1 MSGAQ
6 CPIDRETHTQ
16 SYGVMMCA
24 HCWYVSIATMRLGQF
39 HRTFLDEFAPVV
51 IGYVNDLDA
60 SLKVDLS
67 KSFDC
72 EIWTPVR

>member
-1 MSGAQ
+1 MSGVQ
-6 CPIDRETHTQ
+6 CPIDRETH
-16 SYGVMMCA
+16 SELWCNNA
-24 HCWYVSIATMRLGQF
+24 CWFVSIATMRLGQS

-60 SLKVDLS
+60 SLKLDLS
-67 KSFDC
+67 KSLDC

>member
-1 MSGAQ
+1 
-6 CPIDRETHTQ
+6 
-16 SYGVMMCA
+16 
-24 HCWYVSIATMRLGQF
+24 MRLGQF

-60 SLKVDLS
+60 SLKLDLS
-67 KSFDC
+67 KSLDC